1 MHKTSKSFIFTS
13 QQNHLL
19 AQLIALAHYVTQSS
33 LLGVKF
39 GPYLGFNCWCWR
51 RLGNTESVIG
61 VRTNLTFNFI
71 LLVILLSS
79 SSGSSKSRNWRNL
92 PFRSHVTL
100 SRRREW
106 SNLKRFD
113 KSGWNVWA
121 YPTLHEPPADC
132 DVLVVIWVT
141 LLVTSTSLHF
151 QGHRGWGPGFCLSIR
166 ESHPL
171 SSYSPLTRDPCL
183 IPNLRNL

>member
-13 QQNHLL
+13 QQNHLF

-33 LLGVKF
+33 FLGVKF

-106 SNLKRFD
+106 SNLKALLNL
-113 KSGWNVWA
+113 GG
-121 YPTLHEPPADC
+121 TCEPIR
-132 DVLVVIWVT
+132 LY
-141 LLVTSTSLHF
+141 TSRQLIVM
-151 QGHRGWGPGFCLSIR
+151 CL
-166 ESHPL
+166 
-171 SSYSPLTRDPCL
+171 
-183 IPNLRNL
+183 